1 MIKIRKFRTITTKS
15 LLIQR
20 KFAFFPVLIRSNL
33 DSNGYCTET
42 KVWLQY
48 YYSWQYSYPSGT
60 CDDYVWS
67 EKEFRYLTLSD
78 LVKWFTSGNDTYW
91 SEMFTPMN
99 IFTTDAIMN
108 ELEKLH
114 PALLPNVEDF

>member
-1 MIKIRKFRTITTKS
+1 MISIKKSRIIQKDS

-20 KFAFFPVLIRSNL
+20 KFAFFPILIRSDL
-33 DSNGYCTET
+33 DGNGYCTET

-48 YYSWQYSYPSGT
+48 YYTWRYSLSNGPYK
-60 CDDYVWS
+60 YVWGTR
-67 EKEFRYLTLSD
+67 ENRYLS
-78 LVKWFTSGNDTYW
+78 LVNMVQYFLNNGFKNI
-91 SEMFTPMN
+91 FTPMN